1 MDAEGRRERAQIQA
15 DVMTSLVIAALQLVG
30 QAASSTSSSSPRRP
44 AYLPDQRIDFIFGRF
59 DFSILGFAVIV
70 MLLVALMRLLKRRRA
85 RTNSNSNGDEA

>member
-1 MDAEGRRERAQIQA
+1 MDAEGRGKWAEIQA
-15 DVMTSLVIAALQLVG
+15 DVMTSLVIAALQLVV

-44 AYLPDQRIDFIFGRF
+44 AYLPDQHIDFIFGRF

-70 MLLVALMRLLKRRRA
+70 MLLVALTRVLKRRRA